1 MSGAGPG
8 WSGQGRAEYAAAARF
23 CNEPWQFA
31 TAVDISCARLSSD
44 THRESL
50 LLLTSLSA
58 SFLTRLSSMLFL
70 QVISACAAGFLWQA
84 FTMPGD
90 GLNATV
96 GGMLRGAGRQ
106 ELGAVLNLASYWG
119 LGLPGAYLLGVRA
132 GWGLKGLWAGLIICT
147 SVQAVVMLVV
157 LFRFDWQREAE
168 RAVELAAAS
177 GGDGGSGSC
186 GAAAA
191 QRLPCEDS
199 AVKLYPGRAAASD
212 VELA

>member
-1 MSGAGPG
+1 
-8 WSGQGRAEYAAAARF
+8 
-23 CNEPWQFA
+23 
-31 TAVDISCARLSSD
+31 
-44 THRESL
+44 
-50 LLLTSLSA
+50 
-58 SFLTRLSSMLFL
+58 
-70 QVISACAAGFLWQA
+70 
-84 FTMPGD
+84 MPGD

-157 LFRFDWQREAE
+157 LFRFNWQREAE
-168 RAVELAAAS
+168 RAAELAAAS
-177 GGDGGSGSC
+177 TGDGGGGGGSC
-186 GAAAA
+186 STAAA

-199 AVKLYPGRAAASD
+199 AGKLYPGSAAAAGD
-212 VELA
+212 VERA